1 MEGSHMEEELRYFF
15 MYKERMAMTNDVIIQ
30 FMDFKGKRL
39 VRATVEDLNTT
50 TNQKLK
56 EDARNQWE
64 QIKKADT
71 LQQK

>member
-1 MEGSHMEEELRYFF
+1 MEEELRYFF

-39 VRATVEDLNTT
+39 VRATVQDLNTT
-50 TNQKLK
+50 TNKKLK
-56 EDARNQWE
+56 EDARIQWE

>member
-1 MEGSHMEEELRYFF
+1 MKEDLRYFF
-15 MYKERMAMTNDVIIQ
+15 MYKERLAVTNEVIIQ

-39 VRATVEDLNTT
+39 VRATAKDLNTT

-56 EDARNQWE
+56 EDARVQWD

-71 LQQK
+71 REQN